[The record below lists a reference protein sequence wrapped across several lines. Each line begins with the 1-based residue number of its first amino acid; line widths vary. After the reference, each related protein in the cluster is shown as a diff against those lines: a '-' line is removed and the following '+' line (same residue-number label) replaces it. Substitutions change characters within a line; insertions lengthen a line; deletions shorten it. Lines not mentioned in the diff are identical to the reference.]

1 MTPETATHDS
11 EARADLLDDVHK
23 RLVRV
28 HAALAERT
36 NSEVHE
42 VIPWTLDELIAVI
55 REVQAFRNQPKTA
68 S

>member
-1 MTPETATHDS
+1 MTPDTAAEHPGTTDV
-11 EARADLLDDVHK
+11 LDDVHK

-36 NSEVHE
+36 NSEVYE
-42 VIPWTLDELIAVI
+42 IVPWTLDELMAVI
-55 REVQAFRNQPKTA
+55 REVHGLQESQRAA

>member
-11 EARADLLDDVHK
+11 RARADLLDDVHK

-42 VIPWTLDELIAVI
+42 VIPWTLDELMAVI
-55 REVQAFRNQPKTA
+55 REVRALQNEPKATA
-68 S
+68 